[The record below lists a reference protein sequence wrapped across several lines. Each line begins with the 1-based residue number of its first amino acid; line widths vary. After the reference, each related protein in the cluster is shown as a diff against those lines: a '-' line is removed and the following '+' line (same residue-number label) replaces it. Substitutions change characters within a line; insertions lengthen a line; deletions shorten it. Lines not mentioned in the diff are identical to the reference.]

1 MEELRF
7 CKKCLIR
14 QMQEEEDLYQVIKAH
29 LEQMEPDSKV
39 PPQEYER
46 RLKLCEACEL
56 LLTGMCRSCGCY
68 VEIRAAKKNLCCP
81 EGNW

>member
-46 RLKLCEACEL
+46 RLELCEACEL
-56 LLTGMCRSCGCY
+56 LLMGMCRSCGCY

>member
-29 LEQMEPDSKV
+29 LEQMAPDSKV

-46 RLKLCEACEL
+46 RLELCEACEL

-68 VEIRAAKKNLCCP
+68 VEIRAAKKVMCCP
-81 EGNW
+81 DGKW

>member
-29 LEQMEPDSKV
+29 LEQMAPDSKV

-46 RLKLCEACEL
+46 RLELCEACEL

-68 VEIRAAKKNLCCP
+68 VELRAAARTGSCP
-81 EGNW
+81 CQYW

>member
-29 LEQMEPDSKV
+29 L
-39 PPQEYER
+39 
-46 RLKLCEACEL
+46 
-56 LLTGMCRSCGCY
+56 G
-68 VEIRAAKKNLCCP
+68 
-81 EGNW
+81 